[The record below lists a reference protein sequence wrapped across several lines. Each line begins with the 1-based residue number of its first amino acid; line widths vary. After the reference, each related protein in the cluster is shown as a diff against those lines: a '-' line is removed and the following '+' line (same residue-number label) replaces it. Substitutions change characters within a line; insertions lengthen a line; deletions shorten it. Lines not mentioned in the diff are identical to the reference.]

1 MFNISFSCGPK
12 GEWKMEKFPV
22 KVVANTTSG
31 INWYINLKGN
41 ILNVGDLSQQGKGL
55 FTGELAETQQL
66 TVAMDA
72 WKTAYS
78 DFYTEEEAAYG
89 TAGLVG
95 NDSTS
100 AEAIDA
106 AIDALM
112 ASYVKTYPG
121 DSNILAVVKTYLDG
135 NGRTIQTVSGKY
147 VDKDLLTKDCYDVQW
162 YVLKR
167 ATDDNDNPWHVDGVL
182 VNKAALEEQL
192 TLRYELVDGSA
203 DLPDDAPAL
212 PYNGEN
218 VYYTAGKQVV
228 VGLDETTE
236 ETYSTEDISDDQ
248 GTYSFSG
255 WYMDEEL
262 KEPAADF
269 KITDHTILYG
279 MWTFTA
285 KDENPSEG
293 EDPNGSKDPNEGE
306 DPNGSKDPSEGED
319 PNGSKDPSEGENP
332 NGSKD
337 PSEGEDPN
345 GSKDPTEGDSNS
357 GSTESS
363 NGSSGSTPG
372 KGSNKNAGST
382 AGVTIEELET
392 PLTDLPVAEAS
403 EERNSEESVLESAE
417 EEIPMAH
424 APETGDASLV
434 WALLSAASSTGLV
447 WMSVSGRKKE
457 EA

>member
-293 EDPNGSKDPNEGE
+293 EDPNGSKDP
-306 DPNGSKDPSEGED
+306 
-319 PNGSKDPSEGENP
+319 
-332 NGSKD
+332 
-337 PSEGEDPN
+337 
-345 GSKDPTEGDSNS
+345 TEGDSNS

>member
-293 EDPNGSKDPNEGE
+293 EDPNGSKDP
-306 DPNGSKDPSEGED
+306 
-319 PNGSKDPSEGENP
+319 
-332 NGSKD
+332 
-337 PSEGEDPN
+337 
-345 GSKDPTEGDSNS
+345 TEGDSNS

-392 PLTDLPVAEAS
+392 PLADLPVAEVS
-403 EERNSEESVLESAE
+403 EERNSEESVLEIAE

-447 WMSVSGRKKE
+447 WMAVSGRKRE